1 MPEIGKVHLP
11 IIHAFELKTH
21 HAARGSPGLWSIK
34 EQDVRQAIQVEVG
47 DFRKT
52 LEVARQGEPIG
63 PKW

>member
-21 HAARGSPGLWSIK
+21 HAARGYPGPWKI
-34 EQDVRQAIQVEVG
+34 EVDVRQAIQVEVD

-52 LEVARQGEPIG
+52 LEVRQGEPIG